1 MLTSTFGFPFA
12 ALVINTANREHA
24 LMKLAKRVEEMA
36 ESATLAVSAKAARM
50 KAQGLDVVSFG
61 AGEPDFDTPA
71 HVKQAAI
78 EALHSGKTKYP
89 NPASGLASTKKAICD
104 RLAKDHG
111 LSYAPEQ
118 VVVTSGG
125 KDAAY
130 MAIHA
135 LIEPGDEVVIPA
147 PYWVSYPEMVQL
159 AGGRSVH
166 VHGPEEND
174 YKLTP
179 KLLESAITPRTR
191 MVILNSPSNPSG
203 VTYHPDE
210 IRGLSAVLRGRDLC
224 VVSDEIYD
232 RLLYGGQKTLSYA
245 AVNEAAYAQTL
256 TMNSAS
262 KTYAMTGWRLG
273 YAAGPVEVIKSIAKL
288 QSQSTSGAATF
299 SQIAYAAALSGGDD
313 VVETMRVEFERRG
326 KYMWERLT
334 RIPGVR
340 CPRPT
345 GAFYCFPNVSN
356 TFAGLGVKGSLEFS
370 SRLLDEANVAVVPGV
385 AFGMD
390 AHVRLSFAT
399 SMEQITKGLDRLE
412 SWLQRGKQ

>member
-1 MLTSTFGFPFA
+1 
-12 ALVINTANREHA
+12 
-24 LMKLAKRVEEMA
+24 MA

-61 AGEPDFDTPA
+61 AGEPDFDTPSHIRQTA
-71 HVKQAAI
+71 VAA
-78 EALHSGKTKYP
+78 LVSGQTKYP
-89 NPASGLASTKKAICD
+89 NPASGLAMTKKAICD

-111 LSYAPEQ
+111 LKYAPEQ

-159 AGGRSVH
+159 AGGKSVH

-174 YKLTP
+174 YKITP
-179 KLLESAITPRTR
+179 SLLESVLTSRTR
-191 MVILNSPSNPSG
+191 LVILNSPSNPSG

-210 IRGLSAVLRGRDLC
+210 IRSLAAVLQGRDLC
-224 VVSDEIYD
+224 VLSDEIYD
-232 RLLYGGQKTLSYA
+232 RLLFGGQKTISYA
-245 AVNEAAYAQTL
+245 AISPAAYAQALTL
-256 TMNSAS
+256 NSAS

-273 YAAGPVEVIKSIAKL
+273 YAAGPVEVIKAIAKL

-299 SQIAYAAALSGGDD
+299 SQIAYASALDGPDE
-313 VVETMRVEFERRG
+313 VVEVMRVEFERRG

-334 RIPGVR
+334 EIPGVR

-345 GAFYCFPNVSN
+345 GAFYCFPNVSSRY
-356 TFAGLGVKGSLEFS
+356 AGLGVKGSLEFA

-390 AHVRLSFAT
+390 GHIRLSFAT
-399 SMEQITKGLDRLE
+399 NMEQIAKGLDRIE
-412 SWLQRGKQ
+412 SWLTSGKK